1 MELFGPILGIPEKL
15 YKLVSTSLTSALCAL
30 GRIDFTID
38 NNGDLKILEFNSE
51 TPAGLVEAIGV
62 SSIVK
67 EKLNIE
73 YYNPNETLR
82 KDIRQSFFSIL
93 KDLKKIKK

>member
-1 MELFGPILGIPEKL
+1 MR
-15 YKLVSTSLTSALCAL
+15 L
-30 GRIDFTID
+30 GRIDFAID

-62 SSIVK
+62 NSIIK

-73 YYNPNETLR
+73 YDNPNENLR
-82 KDIRQSFFSIL
+82 KDIREVIFFYIRRS
-93 KDLKKIKK
+93 